1 MMFSLER
8 LQFFQLLAV
17 AVLAGCTPDDT
28 SPGRVDGRWYTAEQV
43 DQGQELY
50 LMYCASCHG
59 DRAQGLAKD
68 WRKTDANGNYPP
80 PPLDGSAHAWHHPL
94 VVLENT
100 IAVGGAPVG
109 GIMPGFAGTLG
120 DEEARA
126 TIAYFQSLW
135 SDEIYARWQE
145 IDAR

>member
-1 MMFSLER
+1 MLFDLRSLR
-8 LQFFQLLAV
+8 IVQLLAV
-17 AVLAGCTPDDT
+17 AGLAGC
-28 SPGRVDGRWYTAEQV
+28 SPGDAGSGSVDGRWYTAEQD
-43 DQGQELY
+43 DQGQALFSTH
-50 LMYCASCHG
+50 CASCHG
-59 DRAQGLAKD
+59 DRAQGLAED
-68 WRKTDANGNYPP
+68 WKKTDANGNYPP
-80 PPLDGSAHAWHHPL
+80 PPLNGSAHAWHHPL

-100 IAVGGAPVG
+100 IAAGGAPVG
-109 GIMPGFAGTLG
+109 GVMPGFAGTLG